1 MNFHSFWVDSD
12 DLWVSACVGRCRK
25 ERVLPEIIIIFDLP
39 S

>member
-25 ERVLPEIIIIFDLP
+25 VLPEIIIIFDLP